1 MKKSILL
8 ISKNNKFLKKV
19 NQNKKIKI
27 NAKLFS
33 LKLFP
38 YNKILRN
45 LLIYLQKK
53 LSPLLF
59 NDVYTF
65 SINQIKNFLK
75 KDISTNNLSNNP
87 NNNISFNKNKTD
99 ILNGSRIMTD
109 FSYNNYEND
118 KTKPLFKNRTKV
130 NLKQY
135 IKPFINVSYSHKFRN
150 EFLNNKAI
158 SSFSHNLNNK
168 NMSGNISLLNDKDI
182 SFIFAENN
190 YTVENLGKTNKNK
203 KFNTKNNSIKKS
215 KNNNKNVFE
224 NLFLSSNNNFNTINT
239 TIHNNDKNKIS
250 MMDKKKGLASKF
262 SLKKNFGYHPILPTS
277 PNPQYHSSKK
287 KEVKKINKIKSHI
300 NSKFK
305 NLNNAVVINN
315 TFFNKYKNNYNF
327 GLVPNAQKKIK
338 ILKLNL
344 KNKDTKEGNKNNK
357 PSQNSDEMID
367 KIKKSLDDNLKVM
380 LNFSYENFLSKESE
394 RESKEYS
401 FGD

>member
-75 KDISTNNLSNNP
+75 KDISTNNLSNTP
-87 NNNISFNKNKTD
+87 NNNISFIKNKTD

-239 TIHNNDKNKIS
+239 IS
-250 MMDKKKGLASKF
+250 IR
-262 SLKKNFGYHPILPTS
+262 ILLI
-277 PNPQYHSSKK
+277 
-287 KEVKKINKIKSHI
+287 INI
-300 NSKFK
+300 
-305 NLNNAVVINN
+305 
-315 TFFNKYKNNYNF
+315 
-327 GLVPNAQKKIK
+327 
-338 ILKLNL
+338 
-344 KNKDTKEGNKNNK
+344 
-357 PSQNSDEMID
+357 
-367 KIKKSLDDNLKVM
+367 
-380 LNFSYENFLSKESE
+380 
-394 RESKEYS
+394 
-401 FGD
+401 